1 VHKLHVS
8 FGLRFDKFL
17 PIVSVALLAY
27 YGEVAVGYCPMTQS
41 PILEVK
47 NVRAGYIKDLDILQ
61 GINFRVDRGE
71 LVVVIGPN
79 GAGKSTLA
87 KTICGLLTPNAG
99 SIFFEGQSIGG
110 LSPDKIVEQGL
121 CYVPQISNVFRSL
134 SVEENLEMG
143 AFTRKVD
150 LQPLK
155 QQIFTMFP
163 RLAERRKQSAGTLS
177 GGERQMLAMGKAL
190 MLEPAMM
197 LLDEPSAA
205 LSPLLVSN
213 VFEQIKAINS
223 NGTSIVLVEQNAKKA
238 LAIAD
243 RGYVLDTGKDKFEGT
258 GAALLNDPKIGELYL
273 GVGGH

>member
-1 VHKLHVS
+1 MADS
-8 FGLRFDKFL
+8 
-17 PIVSVALLAY
+17 S
-27 YGEVAVGYCPMTQS
+27 
-41 PILEVK
+41 ILEVK
-47 NVRAGYIKDLDILQ
+47 DVRAGYIKDLDILQ
-61 GINFRVDRGE
+61 GINFRVAPGE

-87 KTICGLLTPNAG
+87 KTICGLLTPHTG
-99 SIFFEGQSIGG
+99 TIKFQGQDIGG
-110 LSPDKIVEQGL
+110 LSPDRIVQQGL
-121 CYVPQISNVFRSL
+121 CYVPQISNVFKSL

-150 LQPLK
+150 LKPLK
-155 QQIFTMFP
+155 QRIFTMFP
-163 RLAERRKQSAGTLS
+163 KLAERRKQSAGTLS

-190 MLEPAMM
+190 MLEPTMM

-213 VFEQIKAINS
+213 VFEQIKKINE
-223 NGTSIVLVEQNAKKA
+223 NGTSIVLVEQNAKRA
-238 LAIAD
+238 LSIAD

-258 GAALLNDPKIGELYL
+258 GADLLNDPKIAELYL